1 MCTTRAAPCAHP
13 PAGFLT
19 LAPPLAGAETAEAD
33 DRYAI
38 VVAADIAVYEA
49 GPARPT
55 GGCGAVA
62 MLLGPDAPIVFESGT
77 RTTHMRD
84 VYDFFK
90 PHLDS

>member
-1 MCTTRAAPCAHP
+1 MRCEPCAQPLYPQRTERAPCAV
-13 PAGFLT
+13 A
-19 LAPPLAGAETAEAD
+19 AETAEAD

-62 MLLGPDAPIVFESGT
+62 MLLGPDGELIGRSPAEITCLP
-77 RTTHMRD
+77 RD
-84 VYDFFK
+84 LTIF
-90 PHLDS
+90 S